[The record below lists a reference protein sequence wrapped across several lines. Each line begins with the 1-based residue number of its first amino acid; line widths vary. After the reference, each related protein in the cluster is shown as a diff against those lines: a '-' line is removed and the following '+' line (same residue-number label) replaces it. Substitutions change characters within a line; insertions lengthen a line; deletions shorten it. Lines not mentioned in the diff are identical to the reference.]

1 MPGKGLLFILA
12 LSAATPASCFAADL
26 SMRPPPPWRHYYRHA
41 GGGDGRLGVAFG
53 LVPGLGQ
60 LGAAAF
66 GYYGVAHCWTHQP
79 AYDADGDYFGVQPVD
94 VCVN

>member
-1 MPGKGLLFILA
+1 MPGKGLLFLLA
-12 LSAATPASCFAADL
+12 LSSAAPTSSFATDL
-26 SMRPPPPWRHYYRHA
+26 SMRWAPEWRHHYRHA
-41 GGGDGRLGVAFG
+41 GGGEERLGVAYG

-60 LGAAAF
+60 LGAAAL

-79 AYDADGDYFGVQPVD
+79 AYDADGDYFGVRPVD

>member
-1 MPGKGLLFILA
+1 MPGKGLLFLVA
-12 LSAATPASCFAADL
+12 LSMVAPASSFAADL
-26 SMRPPPPWRHYYRHA
+26 PMRSAPAWRHHYGHI
-41 GGGDGRLGVAFG
+41 GGGDERLGVAYG

-79 AYDADGDYFGVQPVD
+79 AYDADGDYFGVRPVD